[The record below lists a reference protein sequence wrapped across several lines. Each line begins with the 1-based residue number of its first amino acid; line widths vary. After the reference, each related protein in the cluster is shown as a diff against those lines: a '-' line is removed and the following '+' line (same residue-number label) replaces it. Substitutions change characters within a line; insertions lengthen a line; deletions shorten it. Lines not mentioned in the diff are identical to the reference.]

1 MLTGKFVVLKDKQR
15 LKFTNYDDIPSSFN
29 HVISF
34 EPDYPEPPHTSEQHE
49 EIEKYKSYL
58 QELLNRA
65 SGN

>member
-1 MLTGKFVVLKDKQR
+1 MLTGNFSIRKDNR
-15 LKFTNYDDIPSSFN
+15 ILKFTNFDDIPSSFS

-34 EPDYPEPPHTSEQHE
+34 EPDYPEPPHTNEQHT
-49 EIEKYKSYL
+49 EIEKYQSYL

>member
-1 MLTGKFVVLKDKQR
+1 MLTGKFSIRKDNR
-15 LKFTNYDDIPSSFN
+15 ILKFTNFDDIPLSFN

-34 EPDYPEPPHTSEQHE
+34 EPDYPEPPHTNEQHT
-49 EIEKYKSYL
+49 EIEKYQSYL